1 MFNKKAF
8 SFLLV
13 ISLLILGLAACNKTD
28 NNNETTGNT
37 TETSKTED
45 KGDNKEDSN
54 SDSKPSSDKKIA
66 VLYYQYSD
74 TYISTVRKEVNKL
87 FEGYNVLEYDGQNDQ
102 AKQNDQIDTAIQKGV
117 DLLLVNI
124 VDVGAAPT
132 VIDKAKSANVPVIFF
147 NREPSDGNV
156 YASYDKARFVG
167 TRIQE
172 AGEIQGDLIAKYW
185 KEGGHDR
192 NQNGKLDY
200 VLLHGGIDNAEAVAR
215 SEYAVKTL
223 EESGIEV
230 NKIAEQI
237 ANWDGGQAQ
246 QAMEAWLAKD
256 ADNIDVVISNNDT
269 MAIGALTALQ
279 SAGLNKPDQEEK
291 FDIAKFVGVFGV
303 DAVEDAKV
311 AIKKGTMTGTV
322 KQDPELMAKAIK
334 ALSVNALEGKEF
346 IEGTEYEYDDSKI
359 AVRIPYLPYTAE

>member
-1 MFNKKAF
+1 MFNKKTF

-13 ISLLILGLAACNKTD
+13 ISLLILGLAACNKANDTTKSS
-28 NNNETTGNT
+28 NN
-37 TETSKTED
+37 TED
-45 KGDNKEDSN
+45 SATSGENSDKKDNE
-54 SDSKPSSDKKIA
+54 DSKPSSDKKIA

-74 TYISTVRKEVNKL
+74 TYISTVRKVNKL

-132 VIDKAKSANVPVIFF
+132 VIEKAKSANVPVIFF

-167 TRIQE
+167 TRIEE
-172 AGEIQGDLIAKYW
+172 AGEIQGELIAKYW

-215 SEYAVKTL
+215 SKYAVKTL
-223 EESGIEV
+223 EEAGIEV

-237 ANWDGGQAQ
+237 AGWEGGPAQ

-269 MAIGALTALQ
+269 MAIGAITALQ
-279 SAGLNKPDQEEK
+279 SAGLNKPDQEGK